1 MAAFLQRIKQKR
13 RGQRADQQAQQAQ
26 PVAAQTSTWEVLGT
40 QQIPSETG
48 NERLA
53 VSFVVET
60 LNALHLPERRL
71 DELGTAVAEATMN
84 AMEHGNHYDPEQ
96 SVTLQVL
103 SSRHAIAVRVSDQGS
118 DSAPVEQPEYEA
130 PDIVAKLAGEQSP
143 RGWGLFLIQH
153 MVDELHVLDDEH
165 THTVELVIYLEGE
178 HMSSPSPTPADEH
191 VSSPAPTSADEH
203 MSSPAPT
210 PADEPRDAAYW
221 ALRTTHTLHIDSAP
235 SGALNL
241 NVDGRQIVGPLQG
254 FGQMWQKIYR
264 VRLKRPDITPTAVIA
279 AWKEHFAEF
288 WPEDARF
295 FGPLT
300 GIARG
305 EVALLNLQVSGMPL
319 STGVLVLYADDE
331 SFTLMTPQGH
341 VFAGWITFS
350 AHTEE
355 EGETIVQA
363 SVLIRASDPIYEL
376 GLRFFGGHGQ
386 EDRFWQHT
394 LTQVAAHF
402 NCQASVEIETICI
415 DKRIQWSQA
424 KNIWHNSVVRTT
436 LHRLVRPSLW
446 FRRRKQRSLNIDVK
460 AESIEKKV

>member
-1 MAAFLQRIKQKR
+1 MAAFLQRIRQKR
-13 RGQRADQQAQQAQ
+13 RGQRADQQAQAQ
-26 PVAAQTSTWEVLGT
+26 PVAAKTGAWEVLDT

-53 VSFVVET
+53 VSFVIET
-60 LNALHLPERRL
+60 LKALHLPERRL

-84 AMEHGNHYDPEQ
+84 AMEHGNHYDPQ
-96 SVTLQVL
+96 QLVTLQVL
-103 SSRHAIAVRVSDQGS
+103 SSNHAIAVRVSDQGS
-118 DSAPVEQPEYEA
+118 DGVPVDHPDYEA

-165 THTVELVIYLEGE
+165 THTVELVIHLEGE
-178 HMSSPSPTPADEH
+178 HMSSPSPTPADE
-191 VSSPAPTSADEH
+191 
-203 MSSPAPT
+203 
-210 PADEPRDAAYW
+210 PRDAAYW
-221 ALRTTHTLHIDSAP
+221 AQRVTHTLHIDSAP

-254 FGQMWQKIYR
+254 FGQMWQKTYR
-264 VRLKRPDITPTAVIA
+264 VRLKEPGITPTAVIA

-288 WPEDARF
+288 WPEESHF

-300 GIARG
+300 GIAPG

-319 STGVLVLYADDE
+319 STGVLVLFADDE

-350 AHTEE
+350 AYAEG
-355 EGETIVQA
+355 EGETIAQA
-363 SVLIRASDPIYEL
+363 RVLIRASDPIYEL

-394 LTQVAAHF
+394 LTQVAAYF
-402 NCQASVEIETICI
+402 KCQASVERETICI
-415 DKRIQWSQA
+415 DKKIQWSQA
-424 KNIWHNSVVRTT
+424 GNIWHNSVVRTT

-446 FRRRKQRSLNIDVK
+446 FRRRKKRSVNTEVR
-460 AESIEKKV
+460 AESIEKKM